1 MVTGLRDGRAVG
13 RGVLDLDGV
22 VDLGRAVGDGGA
34 LEDRRALEDRG
45 ALEDDGRPED
55 RRALEDGGVVSGGG
69 AVLLV
74 VAIGAACGC
83 GVTPDAPLVVR
94 QPVITITT
102 PAIQASSRR
111 IRITHLANPASA
123 IGRRGRKGRSAA
135 FHRNPRTYVF
145 A

>member
-1 MVTGLRDGRAVG
+1 MTGLCDGGAVG
-13 RGVLDLDGV
+13 RGVRDLGGV
-22 VDLGRAVGDGGA
+22 VDLGGAVGDGGA

-45 ALEDDGRPED
+45 TPED
-55 RRALEDGGVVSGGG
+55 RRALEDGGVVTGGG

-123 IGRRGRKGRSAA
+123 IGRRGQKGRSAV

>member
-1 MVTGLRDGRAVG
+1 MTGLCDGGAVG
-13 RGVLDLDGV
+13 RGVRDLGGV
-22 VDLGRAVGDGGA
+22 VDLGGAVGDGGA

-45 ALEDDGRPED
+45 TPED
-55 RRALEDGGVVSGGG
+55 RRALEDGGVVTGGG

-83 GVTPDAPLVVR
+83 GATPASLPAVL
-94 QPVITITT
+94 QPVITTIT
-102 PAIQASSRR
+102 PALQASSKR
-111 IRITHLANPASA
+111 IRITHLVNSASA
-123 IGRRGRKGRSAA
+123 ISRRGQKGRSAV

>member
-1 MVTGLRDGRAVG
+1 VADLGGAVCDGRA
-13 RGVLDLDGV
+13 LED
-22 VDLGRAVGDGGA
+22 GRAA
-34 LEDRRALEDRG
+34 EDRG
-45 ALEDDGRPED
+45 ALED
-55 RRALEDGGVVSGGG
+55 GGVFSGGG

-83 GVTPDAPLVVR
+83 GAAPDAPLVMR

-111 IRITHLANPASA
+111 IRITHLTNPASA

-135 FHRNPRTYVF
+135 FHRNPGTYVF

>member
-1 MVTGLRDGRAVG
+1 MVTGLCDGGAVCRGVLALGGVADLGGAVCDGRA
-13 RGVLDLDGV
+13 LED
-22 VDLGRAVGDGGA
+22 GRAA
-34 LEDRRALEDRG
+34 EDRG
-45 ALEDDGRPED
+45 ALED
-55 RRALEDGGVVSGGG
+55 GGVFSGGG

-83 GVTPDAPLVVR
+83 GAAPDAPLVMR

-111 IRITHLANPASA
+111 IRITHLTNPASA

-135 FHRNPRTYVF
+135 FHRNPGTYVF